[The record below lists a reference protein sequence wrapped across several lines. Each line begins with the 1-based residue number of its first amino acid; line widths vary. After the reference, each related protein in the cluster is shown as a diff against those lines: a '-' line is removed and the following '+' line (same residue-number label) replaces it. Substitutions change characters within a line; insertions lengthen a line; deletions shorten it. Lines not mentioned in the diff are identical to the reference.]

1 MKDKVNWADILIN
14 GILILFGLTI
24 VLTFWYEF
32 VISLSPGYIATKG
45 GLQLFPTDITFDNYL
60 KVGSSKFIWQGY
72 ANTLYRT
79 IVGTFLSLFT
89 TAMVGYALSKNYFP
103 HRSFWT
109 LLMVFTMFFG
119 GGLIP
124 TYLVIRDLGLV
135 DSYLVMVLPGLV
147 SAYNMTI
154 MRNYF
159 SSLPEEIEE
168 SAMID
173 GAGRFRTF
181 FSIILPLSKPI
192 LATVAL
198 WLAVGHWN
206 AWFDVLI
213 YITDEKKFT
222 LQIVLRRIILTGTQ
236 QMLDAMNASETIMED
251 YTATSSEGLKA
262 AAIFVATLPILCV
275 YPFIQRYFVKGIMI
289 GSLKG

>member
-1 MKDKVNWADILIN
+1 MKDKFSIGDILIYLFL
-14 GILILFGLTI
+14 GIFCLSIIISFMHLFST
-24 VLTFWYEF
+24 
-32 VISLSPGYIATKG
+32 SLSPSHIATKG
-45 GLQLFPTDITFDNYL
+45 GLHLYPKEITIDNYK
-60 KVGSSKFIWQGY
+60 KVVESKFIWIGY
-72 ANTLYRT
+72 ANTIGRT
-79 IVGTFLSLFT
+79 IVGTIVSLFF
-89 TAMVGYALSKNYFP
+89 TAMSAYALSKKFFP

-109 LLMVFTMFFG
+109 LLIVFTMFFSG
-119 GGLIP
+119 GMIP
-124 TYLVIRDLGLV
+124 TYLVIRDLHLL
-135 DSYLVMVLPGLV
+135 DTYAVMIIPGLV

-159 SSLPEEIEE
+159 SSMPEEIEE
-168 SAMID
+168 SCMID

-181 FSIILPLSKPI
+181 FSIVLPLAKPI

-213 YITDEKKFT
+213 YVTDENMFT

-236 QMLDAMNASETIMED
+236 QMMDTGNFDPSVFDNIK
-251 YTATSSEGLKA
+251 SSPEGLKA
-262 AAIFVATLPILCV
+262 AAIFIATLPILCV